1 MTKTIFFPDWLKE
14 NDEIA
19 QELIIRQF
27 GPISNEFYAFLFI
40 VAPELFEKEENLPEE
55 LKPLLEGPSK
65 NFGKGFNSLINFF
78 TDKKNVVQFDKIY
91 LQFVLMNII
100 YNSIRRLY
108 LQYPIIS
115 NFKEKEGTTAL
126 NVVKSLIIPLECLRA
141 ELQDYFTVIPEDEI
155 IKKVMTQLKRKKY
168 LDYELCNFNGKKS
181 YRITNMKDPHINL
194 KMANAA
200 DKTCHFD
207 FLY

>member
-40 VAPELFEKEENLPEE
+40 VAPELFEKEENLPKE
-55 LKPLLEGPSK
+55 LKPLLEKPS
-65 NFGKGFNSLINFF
+65 NCYNKGLKSLINFF
-78 TDKKNVVQFDKIY
+78 TDKKKVLQLDKIY
-91 LQFVLMNII
+91 LQFVLMNIV
-100 YNSIRRLY
+100 YNLIRGLY

-115 NFKEKEGTTAL
+115 NFKEKESTTAL
-126 NVVKSLIIPLECLRA
+126 NVFEPLVIPLECLRA
-141 ELQDYFTVIPEDEI
+141 ELQDYFTIIPEDEI

-168 LDYELCNFNGKKS
+168 LNYELCNFNGKKS
-181 YRITNMKDPHINL
+181 YRITNMKDLHINL